1 MSKEFVIIM
10 PVAQRWSRQVVSDEE
25 NQFEGRMNKL
35 FNRGVL
41 ANSKTTGEESGSLM
55 SKGFGEGIYSPL

>member
-1 MSKEFVIIM
+1 M
-10 PVAQRWSRQVVSDEE
+10 SDEE